1 MAAHHG
7 NLPVRT
13 NTTSTGYDSDD
24 ERGDPSSTLGLLQ
37 ERLQAWKHMTAY
49 LEDYMHAVAKDQKQQ
64 AKDSEKILKTL
75 SNPLKEG
82 HHFDQSVGG
91 VAGLFENLRAN
102 TQAIAT
108 SRAETEKNITGSV
121 LPILERLHSEI
132 KHKRKEID
140 KGAGKGTKALDEAR
154 NSSQAAIESLGQ
166 YTATFDSTGGRVT
179 AKDDPYVLQ
188 RMAIHRLNRQIV
200 EENNNRSDL
209 MAVQNNFQQFEAH
222 VVASVQQALTT
233 FNQLM
238 GGQCDREKTIYG
250 DMASTA
256 GHIRPDFEWNG
267 FLQRHGHILI
277 SPNAPPRTADTI
289 SFPNM
294 NHRATKPLIEGTLE
308 HKSGKLGG
316 LGGHKTAYFAVTPAG
331 YMHEYKDNDSLR
343 NDPSPEHSLYLPD
356 CQIGAVDGTKFT
368 VKGKDASGNKLAQ
381 KLAMSTEY
389 SFKAH
394 TPQDAIQWHQII
406 AAVCNGQTASLQ
418 SSPVGVTGAAA
429 AAATPGTL
437 NTQIS
442 PQQQQQTGVISPTQP
457 TQGGVPLSAGTPT
470 TPQQAQATYHGGPA
484 VTELEPRKY

>member
-154 NSSQAAIESLGQ
+154 NLSQAAIESLGQ
-166 YTATFDSTGGRVT
+166 YTAST
-179 AKDDPYVLQ
+179 
-188 RMAIHRLNRQIV
+188 
-200 EENNNRSDL
+200 
-209 MAVQNNFQQFEAH
+209 
-222 VVASVQQALTT
+222 
-233 FNQLM
+233 
-238 GGQCDREKTIYG
+238 
-250 DMASTA
+250 
-256 GHIRPDFEWNG
+256 
-267 FLQRHGHILI
+267 
-277 SPNAPPRTADTI
+277 
-289 SFPNM
+289 
-294 NHRATKPLIEGTLE
+294 
-308 HKSGKLGG
+308 
-316 LGGHKTAYFAVTPAG
+316 
-331 YMHEYKDNDSLR
+331 LR
-343 NDPSPEHSLYLPD
+343 
-356 CQIGAVDGTKFT
+356 
-368 VKGKDASGNKLAQ
+368 
-381 KLAMSTEY
+381 
-389 SFKAH
+389 
-394 TPQDAIQWHQII
+394 
-406 AAVCNGQTASLQ
+406 
-418 SSPVGVTGAAA
+418 
-429 AAATPGTL
+429 
-437 NTQIS
+437 
-442 PQQQQQTGVISPTQP
+442 
-457 TQGGVPLSAGTPT
+457 
-470 TPQQAQATYHGGPA
+470 
-484 VTELEPRKY
+484 

>member
-1 MAAHHG
+1 MAAHHST
-7 NLPVRT
+7 LPDRT

-24 ERGDPSSTLGLLQ
+24 ERGDPSSSLGLLQ

-75 SNPLKEG
+75 SNPLREG

-102 TQAIAT
+102 TQAIAS

-154 NSSQAAIESLGQ
+154 NASQAAIESLGQ

-179 AKDDPYVLQ
+179 AKDDPYVVQ
-188 RMAIHRLNRQIV
+188 RTAIHRMNRQIL

-209 MAVQNNFQQFEAH
+209 LAVQNNFQQFEAH
-222 VVASVQQALTT
+222 VVASVQQVLNT
-233 FNQLM
+233 FNQFM
-238 GGQCDREKTIYG
+238 SGQCDREKTIYG

-256 GHIRPDFEWNG
+256 SNIRPDFEWNG
-267 FLQRHGHILI
+267 FLQRNGHILV
-277 SPNAPPRTADTI
+277 SPNAPPKSADAI

-316 LGGHKTAYFAVTPAG
+316 IGGYKTGYFAVTPAG

-343 NDPSPEHSLYLPD
+343 NDPTPEHSLYLPD

-368 VKGKDASGNKLAQ
+368 VKGKDTSGNKLAQ

-394 TPQDAIQWHQII
+394 TPQDAVQWHRII

-418 SSPVGVTGAAA
+418 SSPTSTIAAA
-429 AAATPGTL
+429 PNTL
-437 NTQIS
+437 DTQIS
-442 PQQQQQTGVISPTQP
+442 PQQQQQTGIV
-457 TQGGVPLSAGTPT
+457 SAGTPT
-470 TPQQAQATYHGGPA
+470 TAQQATYHGGPA